1 MPVVDVHT
9 HFIPM
14 EFVEL
19 LRGGDGP
26 PGVEVTDREGQ
37 DPLVVHDNG
46 LAYPVMP
53 LFHDLGARLRQM
65 DGDGIDVSLISIVPS
80 LFLYWTD
87 AAETARVSRIIN
99 DAGAALAAG
108 SDGRLHALATV
119 PMNDPTAA
127 AAELRRAREELGL
140 VGVEIGTSV
149 GDMPLD
155 DPALEPFFATAEE
168 LGMPVMLHPY
178 LSMVSPPGPAVQG
191 FHLANVV
198 GNPLETF
205 VAASRL
211 IVGGV
216 LDRHPDLQVL
226 LVHAGGAFPYQL
238 GRLQHAYEARA
249 ETREVARREPTAY
262 LGSFLFDTIIF
273 DRAALRFL
281 IDRVGAE
288 RVVFGTDIPF
298 DMADL
303 SARDLASDLDAQTA
317 GAVLAGN
324 ALQAFGLA
332 GVSAG

>member
-1 MPVVDVHT
+1 MQVVDVHT

-26 PGVEVTDREGQ
+26 PGVEVTDRDGR

-53 LFHDLGARLRQM
+53 LFHDLGTRLEQM

-87 AAETARVSRIIN
+87 PAETARVSRIIN

-108 SDGRLHALATV
+108 SGGRLHALATV
-119 PMNDPTAA
+119 PMNDPVAA
-127 AAELRRAREELGL
+127 AAELRRAYEEHGMR
-140 VGVEIGTSV
+140 GVEIGTSV
-149 GDMPLD
+149 GETPLD
-155 DPALEPFFATAEE
+155 DASLQPFFATAEDLE
-168 LGMPVMLHPY
+168 MPVMLHPY
-178 LSMVSPPGPAVQG
+178 MSMVSPPGPAVQG
-191 FHLANVV
+191 FHLSNVI

-216 LDRHPDLQVL
+216 LDRHPRLRVL

-238 GRLQHAYEARA
+238 GRLQHAYEARS
-249 ETREVARREPTAY
+249 ETREVARREPAAY
-262 LGSFLFDTIIF
+262 VDRFLFDTVIF
-273 DRAALRFL
+273 DRRALRFL
-281 IDRVGAE
+281 IERVGAE
-288 RVVFGTDIPF
+288 RVLFGTDIPF

-303 SARDLASDLDAQTA
+303 SARDLATDVDGPTA
-317 GAVLAGN
+317 EAVLGGN
-324 ALQAFGLA
+324 ALRAFGLA
-332 GVSAG
+332 GVSAA